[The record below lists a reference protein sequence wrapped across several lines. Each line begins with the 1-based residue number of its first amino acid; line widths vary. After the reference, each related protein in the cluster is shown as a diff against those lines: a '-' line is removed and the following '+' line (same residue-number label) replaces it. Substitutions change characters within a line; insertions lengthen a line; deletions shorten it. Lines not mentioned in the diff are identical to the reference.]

1 MSENPLPEQIE
12 SQQDAEIA
20 ISIEDS
26 PSDQNSDDELEK
38 YTKSVS
44 KRINKLNEKHR
55 NAEQR
60 ASLAEQALIHQ
71 DSELQRLRTLASQS
85 EANSLEK
92 EEEAVKSKEMQI
104 DDLYK
109 KAVQANDADA
119 MSKAD
124 TLKNDVAIQ
133 KEKLRIA
140 KQRSQVKKP

>member
-85 EANSLEK
+85 GQDSARAASLEPANSTACSATHPPTK
-92 EEEAVKSKEMQI
+92 
-104 DDLYK
+104 
-109 KAVQANDADA
+109 
-119 MSKAD
+119 
-124 TLKNDVAIQ
+124 
-133 KEKLRIA
+133 
-140 KQRSQVKKP
+140 